1 MVLPPEIPLQ
11 ESAYPDKGRAAESQ
25 ENTGEFGFFE
35 DFLGRDRI
43 CPSGMSESLTMNYPL
58 GSFPQFGY
66 QASWAAERRE
76 RAIANSIATRQANAF
91 YNLRIEAAFFNLLNS
106 SSETMTPL
114 SPEAEV
120 VVGDFKFR
128 MARIRRKLESGK
140 RVYYRYL
147 AETLVLFC
155 DICGINPE
163 LKKMSDDALVEMVR
177 RLGEE
182 NLK

>member
-1 MVLPPEIPLQ
+1 
-11 ESAYPDKGRAAESQ
+11 
-25 ENTGEFGFFE
+25 
-35 DFLGRDRI
+35 
-43 CPSGMSESLTMNYPL
+43 MNYPL

-66 QASWAAERRE
+66 QASRAAERRE

-91 YNLRIEAAFFNLLNS
+91 YNLQIEAAFFNLLDS
-106 SSETMTPL
+106 SYEEMTPL

-163 LKKMSDDALVEMVR
+163 LKEMSDDALIDMVR
-177 RLGEE
+177 RLGEG